1 MKYRRQNW
9 NKVIFSDET
18 TLQMFRNNQKVFH
31 KAGTQPPH
39 KPMVKHPY
47 KVHAW
52 GAFSAK
58 GPIGFLLFT
67 GIMDGNFYRE
77 ILIENLF
84 ENANTIMGRRWI
96 FQQDNNPKHTARE
109 TKKLLS
115 DRCPGLLDWPSN
127 SPDLNPIENLWSIL
141 KGRVEKQVNKLVLKK
156 NSVTVDVFCE
166 IIQKEWEGIEPEI
179 FLNLACSMKSRI
191 ELVIESEGNKIPY

>member
-1 MKYRRQNW
+1 MLNELNNLQYFCTIPKSVPLLTDNHKQRRVEFAMKYRRQNW
-9 NKVIFSDET
+9 NKVIFSDKT

-96 FQQDNNPKHTARE
+96 FQQDNDLKHTARE
-109 TKKLLS
+109 TKNFFQIVVQG
-115 DRCPGLLDWPSN
+115 C
-127 SPDLNPIENLWSIL
+127 
-141 KGRVEKQVNKLVLKK
+141 
-156 NSVTVDVFCE
+156 
-166 IIQKEWEGIEPEI
+166 
-179 FLNLACSMKSRI
+179 
-191 ELVIESEGNKIPY
+191 